1 MMAVAMV
8 LDRELTLRGVLGEE
22 WSEEVFASIGEHVE
36 RWLEDVEDMKFH
48 EIDVELE
55 AEVYCVVDACRTYS
69 AHWNGGDGWITPSE
83 YEVEDEE
90 IEIESVYIRTDD
102 GLEYSLNREELDM
115 VTREA
120 NMRL

>member
-1 MMAVAMV
+1 MMTGAMV
-8 LDRELTLRGVLGEE
+8 LDRELTLREVLGDE
-22 WSEEVFASIGEHVE
+22 WSEEVFTSIGEHVE
-36 RWLEDVEDMKFH
+36 RWLEDVEDKQFH

-69 AHWNGGDGWITPSE
+69 VCWNGGDGWITPSE
-83 YEVEDEE
+83 NVVEDEE

-102 GLEYSLNREELDM
+102 GLEYSLNREELDK

-120 NMRL
+120 NWRL